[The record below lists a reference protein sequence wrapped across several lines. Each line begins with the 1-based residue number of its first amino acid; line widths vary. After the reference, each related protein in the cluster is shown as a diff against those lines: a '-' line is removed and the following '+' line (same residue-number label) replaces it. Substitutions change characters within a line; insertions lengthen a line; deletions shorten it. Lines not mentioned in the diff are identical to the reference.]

1 MSSTCDHFPV
11 FPLVILY
18 PGLLVL
24 PLART
29 LSVKWQ
35 KECVATEAR
44 IEGNKTNHSLRA
56 YATSKLFQAGIQEKV
71 IQDSANHKSLDGLR
85 KYETISE
92 EQKQEACQVLA
103 TCGSDQEIG
112 NVGTGIPNSVP
123 GLSHGVFPMAYQ
135 QSNSLGLN
143 IIIVHNSSSNLQQH
157 SAGLISVAVLSMCCR
172 HQQ

>member
-1 MSSTCDHFPV
+1 LRPLPSVPISDSVPWFTCAP
-11 FPLVILY
+11 I
-18 PGLLVL
+18 GKN
-24 PLART
+24 T
-29 LSVKWQ
+29 LSQMTKRM
-35 KECVATEAR
+35 CAEAK

-56 YATSKLFQAGIQEKV
+56 YATSKFQAGIQEKV

-123 GLSHGVFPMAYQ
+123 DLSHGVFPMA
-135 QSNSLGLN
+135 
-143 IIIVHNSSSNLQQH
+143 
-157 SAGLISVAVLSMCCR
+157 
-172 HQQ
+172 